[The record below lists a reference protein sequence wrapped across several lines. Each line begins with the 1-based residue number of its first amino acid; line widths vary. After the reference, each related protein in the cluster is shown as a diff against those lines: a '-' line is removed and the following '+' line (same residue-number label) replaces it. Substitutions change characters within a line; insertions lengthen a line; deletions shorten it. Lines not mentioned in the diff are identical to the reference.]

1 MLLIYYQLIEWVNLF
16 PWNEIRGGNGQETL
30 DWIVGAVLLAL
41 ILITFFQV
49 RWAMTIA
56 VFQYGFWLWLQI
68 DGWWLPYI
76 RGASLA
82 WKKVWVKY
90 FGQTTNFLPAY
101 GDHLPPDA
109 CHVVLHL
116 LIVVALVFTILAI
129 FNICAQRGRSNEKL
143 KSN

>member
-56 VFQYGFWLWLQI
+56 VFLYGFWLWLQI
-68 DGWWLPYI
+68 DG
-76 RGASLA
+76 
-82 WKKVWVKY
+82 
-90 FGQTTNFLPAY
+90 
-101 GDHLPPDA
+101 
-109 CHVVLHL
+109 
-116 LIVVALVFTILAI
+116 
-129 FNICAQRGRSNEKL
+129 
-143 KSN
+143 